1 MIPSTQPLS
10 PLRQRMLEDMR
21 MRKLEPRTQ
30 EAYIRAVRKLAAYL
44 KRSPDAATVEDLR
57 NFQLHLVDT
66 GSSPMTLN
74 ATLTGLKFFF
84 DITLGRIELMAK
96 MQPVKLPR
104 TLPVVLSCEE
114 VSRLLAAAR
123 NIKHQVALPVR
134 VGDLDVAHVRGQRQH
149 PLIKVRPLFMPQ
161 DQAPHGKAVAN
172 VVDPRLSM
180 PAAIHPVQLPSQLL
194 KHSVGLP
201 VAQRLAPTHAARTDE
216 ERRVKARTHMLPAQR
231 PVGRQWSDCAGMQAY
246 LARLAEL
253 GLPNGQERGVQVH
266 VSVIQVE
273 RFRDPQTGRG
283 KQPEQRRIGGGT
295 KAIGRTEL
303 AGSVEQRDH
312 LCFAVDVRGNTARES
327 PDAGVIWDFGGWL
340 ELS

>member
-123 NIKHQVALPVR
+123 NIKHQVALSVAYGAGLRASEVVSLRVCAPPLVFDVDAPVPVDR
-134 VGDLDVAHVRGQRQH
+134 GGARMSPRTDLYGLRNTRKQATDQQCPRPRPHTTAHWHGLHTGCDRQ
-149 PLIKVRPLFMPQ
+149 
-161 DQAPHGKAVAN
+161 A
-172 VVDPRLSM
+172 
-180 PAAIHPVQLPSQLL
+180 
-194 KHSVGLP
+194 
-201 VAQRLAPTHAARTDE
+201 AARIPIAFAPGT
-216 ERRVKARTHMLPAQR
+216 PALAFPAVSSPEACATPALR
-231 PVGRQWSDCAGMQAY
+231 PWVIVVWMPVPGRYPTTLNRS
-246 LARLAEL
+246 
-253 GLPNGQERGVQVH
+253 
-266 VSVIQVE
+266 
-273 RFRDPQTGRG
+273 
-283 KQPEQRRIGGGT
+283 
-295 KAIGRTEL
+295 
-303 AGSVEQRDH
+303 
-312 LCFAVDVRGNTARES
+312 
-327 PDAGVIWDFGGWL
+327 
-340 ELS
+340 